1 MLTGLLNKT
10 SGKAVAFNTDVF
22 DQMDDVRQFMGVCPQ
37 HDVLFEQLT
46 PIEHLEL
53 FYELKGGEDDPEKRA
68 KDI

>member
-10 SGKAVAFNTDVF
+10 EGKAVAFNTDVF
-22 DQMDDVRQFMGVCPQ
+22 ENMTDVRQFMGVCPQ
-37 HDVLFEQLT
+37 HDVLFDQLT

-53 FYELKGGEDDPEKRA
+53 FYELKNGEDDKVKKA

>member
-10 SGKAVAFNTDVF
+10 SGKAVVFNTDVF

-53 FYELKGGEDDPEKRA
+53 FYELKGGEDDLEKRA